1 MVETHPVFALVP
13 VKNTYDRVHERIEHL
28 RRQKDSLVMVG
39 TPLFRSVVKS
49 DLPQVVELIH
59 PWYHEVG
66 TPFYAEKRI
75 SAQAIKEHEQ
85 VLLDHIEA
93 ATELEEQNRTSHY
106 FVCEAVCFNRNTAEL
121 EQRVIGVMGYTHEID
136 NQIKDVLAQNQI
148 QLDRNDGGGRI
159 PVCELRS
166 LYFDLRIKKG
176 DKYGVPVGKLLFWHT
191 VEQAYR
197 AGYRRA
203 TLIKGA
209 LWDGAEEI
217 YKHAPGFNRIGTY
230 PRPSGIDATIYV
242 ADLDTYQAAESE
254 KNEPIWSSTRQRV
267 NVEDDIPL

>member
-1 MVETHPVFALVP
+1 MVETHPISALVP
-13 VKNTYDRVHERIEHL
+13 AKSMYDRVHERIEFL
-28 RRQKDSLVMVG
+28 RTQKDSLVMVG
-39 TPLFRSVVKS
+39 TPLFRSVVKN
-49 DLPQVVELIH
+49 DLPKVRELIH

-66 TPFYAEKRI
+66 APFYTEKHVSAE
-75 SAQAIKEHEQ
+75 AVKEHEQ

-106 FVCEAVCFNRNTAEL
+106 FVCEAVCFNRNTAKL

-136 NQIKDVLAQNQI
+136 NQIKDVLAHNQI
-148 QLDRNDGGGRI
+148 QLDRNNGGQI

-166 LYFDLRIKKG
+166 LYFDLRIKKD
-176 DKYGVPVGKLLFWHT
+176 DKFGVPVGKLLFWHA
-191 VEQAYR
+191 VEQAYQ

-217 YKHAPGFNRIGTY
+217 YKHAAGFNRIGTY
-230 PRPSGIDATIYV
+230 PRPSGIDATIYI
-242 ADLDTYQAAESE
+242 ADLDTYQASESG
-254 KNEPIWSSTRQRV
+254 KDKPIWELTRQWV
-267 NVEDDIPL
+267 NVEDQTKH